1 MPSERQTRSLVLLR
15 YDDPLTRQYYGEIDM
30 DVSIQ
35 ESKQVDSYRFLDRLT
50 KKLVQ
55 TWIGL
60 EKPREIPWT
69 PLSKPLADSTVAL
82 ISSAGLA
89 LKTDRPFDQEGEKRN
104 PWWGDPSYRVL
115 PGTATAEDVALYHLH
130 IHPRVVK
137 QDLNTLLPLQ
147 RLLEFED
154 RAEIGRSAAN
164 HYSFMGYILRPQTLL
179 EESVPAMI
187 RHMKHDGVN
196 AVILVPG

>member
-1 MPSERQTRSLVLLR
+1 MKRNILK
-15 YDDPLTRQYYGEIDM
+15 
-30 DVSIQ
+30 
-35 ESKQVDSYRFLDRLT
+35 SKQVNSYRFLDRLT

-60 EKPREIPWT
+60 ESPREIPWT
-69 PLSKPLADSTVAL
+69 PLNKRLEESTVAL

-89 LKTDRPFDQEGEKRN
+89 LKTDQPFDQQGEKQN
-104 PWWGDPSYRVL
+104 PWWGDPSYRAI
-115 PGTATAEDVALYHLH
+115 PRTATADDVELYHLH

-147 RLLEFED
+147 WLLELENRD
-154 RAEIGRSAAN
+154 EIGCSAAN
-164 HYSFMGYILRPQTLL
+164 HYSFMGYILQPQTLL

-187 RHMKHDGVN
+187 RQMKHDGVN